1 VSILEMR
8 CYLVEKRAEEVRAS
22 VVERDKGD
30 LPLGEVL
37 IRVAYSSL
45 NYKDA
50 LAATG
55 HQGVVRCF
63 PHVPGI
69 DAAGVVE
76 ESRAVH
82 IRAGDRVLVTGYDLG
97 AAAWGGWAE
106 YVRVPERWVVPLP
119 AGLSLRES
127 MIYGTAGFTAAL
139 SREALER
146 HGVGPSQGEVVVTGA
161 SGGVGAISVALL
173 AKAGF
178 QVAAVS
184 GKPAA
189 HEFLKSLGAAAV
201 LDRDEVLDKSNKPL
215 LGARWAGAVDTVGG
229 ETLATLIK
237 AMRRAGC
244 VAACGLVGGPEL
256 HLTVYPF
263 ILRGVTLAGI
273 DSAECPMEK
282 RRELWA
288 KLAGP
293 WKPAQLESL
302 ATTSVS
308 LDGVAEQVQKIL
320 KGQVMGRVL
329 VALDESLA

>member
-1 VSILEMR
+1 
-8 CYLVEKRAEEVRAS
+8 
-22 VVERDKGD
+22 
-30 LPLGEVL
+30 
-37 IRVAYSSL
+37 
-45 NYKDA
+45 
-50 LAATG
+50 
-55 HQGVVRCF
+55 
-63 PHVPGI
+63 
-69 DAAGVVE
+69 
-76 ESRAVH
+76 
-82 IRAGDRVLVTGYDLG
+82 
-97 AAAWGGWAE
+97 
-106 YVRVPERWVVPLP
+106 
-119 AGLSLRES
+119 
-127 MIYGTAGFTAAL
+127 
-139 SREALER
+139 
-146 HGVGPSQGEVVVTGA
+146 VTGA

-329 VALDESLA
+329 VALDESLE